1 MDMAASCSGQGK
13 VMWEVLALNWGVQ
26 GSQPEVRLMSPT
38 GGPGAEREASAAQP
52 CLTKMFSCSPDLQS
66 QCQEAS
72 PGVIVGKEWRK
83 L

>member
-1 MDMAASCSGQGK
+1 
-13 VMWEVLALNWGVQ
+13 
-26 GSQPEVRLMSPT
+26 MSPT

-66 QCQEAS
+66 QRQEAS